1 MPDVLRDS
9 DLSVAERERAESA
22 LGQGERVLRVWRP
35 CPASIGWREV
45 FSVCLFASVP
55 CIMIWLILS
64 DIGGSGFMVYLFLA
78 VPVII
83 AGSIL
88 IGWAVQLRKRMLLR
102 RSFCLLTEGR
112 ILAFRLSL
120 WGKPLVSS
128 WTLENVISL
137 DEFPDGSGWLV
148 IGDRTRYAEDE
159 EEPEELIEV
168 PNVSLIKDIIQPYL
182 PQENARDE
190 PEGEP
195 LSLGPWIVRTIF
207 ICLFV
212 LLGLVLL
219 GISLT
224 MLFSTDAPS
233 QSPGSQN
240 TENLS
245 SVLLMG
251 FVGLVFFLAGFSA
264 LLDHLKSGR
273 PRAKKACQKGSE
285 RV

>member
-35 CPASIGWREV
+35 RPASLGWREV

-137 DEFPDGSGWLV
+137 DEFPDGSGCLV

-168 PNVSLIKDIIQPYL
+168 PNVSSIKDIIQPYL

-190 PEGEP
+190 PEGES

-251 FVGLVFFLAGFSA
+251 FVGLVFFLAGFSV

>member
-22 LGQGERVLRVWRP
+22 LGQGERVLRVWRLRP
-35 CPASIGWREV
+35 DSLGWREV

-148 IGDRTRYAEDE
+148 IGDRTHYAEDE
-159 EEPEELIEV
+159 EEPEALIEV
-168 PNVSLIKDIIQPYL
+168 PNVSSIKDIIQPYL

-190 PEGEP
+190 PEGES

-224 MLFSTDAPS
+224 MLFNTDAPS

-273 PRAKKACQKGSE
+273 PRAKKACQESSE

>member
-1 MPDVLRDS
+1 MLPDS
-9 DLSVAERERAESA
+9 DLSVAERERAEAA

-35 CPASIGWREV
+35 RPASLGWREV
-45 FSVCLFASVP
+45 FSACLFASVP

-64 DIGGSGFMVYLFLA
+64 NIAGSGFMVYLFLA

-83 AGSIL
+83 VGSIL
-88 IGWAVQLRKRMLLR
+88 IGRAVQLRKRMLLR

-112 ILAFRLSL
+112 ILAFRLSI
-120 WGKPLVSS
+120 WGKPLVSV

-137 DEFPDGSGWLV
+137 DEFPDGSGCLV
-148 IGDRTRYAEDE
+148 IGERTRRAVDE
-159 EEPEELIEV
+159 EEPEDLIEV
-168 PNVSLIKDIIQPYL
+168 PAVSSIKDIIQPYL
-182 PQENARDE
+182 PKENAKDE
-190 PEGEP
+190 PEEEP
-195 LSLGPWIVRTIF
+195 LSLGQWIVRTIF

-224 MLFSTDAPS
+224 MLFSTDTPS
-233 QSPGSQN
+233 QAPGSQN

-251 FVGLVFFLAGFSA
+251 FVGLVFFLAGFLM
-264 LLDHLKSGR
+264 LLDHLRNGR
-273 PRAKKACQKGSE
+273 PRAKKSCQESSE

>member
-9 DLSVAERERAESA
+9 DLSVAERERAEAA

-35 CPASIGWREV
+35 RPASLGWREV
-45 FSVCLFASVP
+45 FSACLFASVP

-64 DIGGSGFMVYLFLA
+64 NIAGSGFMVYLFLA

-83 AGSIL
+83 VGSML

-128 WTLENVISL
+128 WALENVISL
-137 DEFPDGSGWLV
+137 DEFPDGSGCLV
-148 IGDRTRYAEDE
+148 IGERTRRAEDE
-159 EEPEELIEV
+159 EEPEDLIEV
-168 PNVSLIKDIIQPYL
+168 PNVSSIKDIIRPYL
-182 PQENARDE
+182 PKENAKDE
-190 PEGEP
+190 SEEEP
-195 LSLGPWIVRTIF
+195 LSLGQWIGRTIF

-212 LLGLVLL
+212 LLGLVQL

-240 TENLS
+240 TEKLS

-251 FVGLVFFLAGFSA
+251 FVGLVFFLAGFLT
-264 LLDHLKSGR
+264 LLDHLRSGR
-273 PRAKKACQKGSE
+273 PHAKKACQESSE

>member
-1 MPDVLRDS
+1 MLRDS
-9 DLSVAERERAESA
+9 DLCVAERERAESV

-35 CPASIGWREV
+35 CPASLGWREV

-64 DIGGSGFMVYLFLA
+64 GIGDSGFMVYLFLA

-137 DEFPDGSGWLV
+137 DEFPDGSGCLV

-168 PNVSLIKDIIQPYL
+168 PNVSSIKDIIQPYL
-182 PQENARDE
+182 PKENARDE

-195 LSLGPWIVRTIF
+195 LSLGQWIGRTIF

-212 LLGLVLL
+212 LLGLALL

-224 MLFSTDAPS
+224 MLFNTDAPS

-240 TENLS
+240 SENLS